1 MLAWLHS
8 MQNQYATHTT
18 YQEKR
23 LIQALS
29 RNINVANRA
38 LLQPHVYALMR
49 LRRTE
54 ISSF

>member
-8 MQNQYATHTT
+8 MQNQYATHMT